1 MTTLH
6 DTEIIGPALL
16 LNGKDLILSDLH
28 LGAEATIV
36 GNGVLLP
43 RTQKDDTF
51 KLIDDILERCR
62 PERIILN
69 GDIKHEFGTIQ
80 DEEWR
85 DVLQLLDKLSRKAR
99 VDIVKGNHDTILLPI
114 LRKRG
119 LEAKDSILIKGDL
132 IIHGDREPTREELDQ
147 ATRIITGHEHPS
159 LMLDDGIRQERF
171 KAFLTGTYKDR
182 ELIIM
187 PSMYPLVEG
196 SDVIKEPGLGPI
208 MKEAEGLEAH
218 AIEGF
223 DTYPFGPLKNLNT

>member
-6 DTEIIGPALL
+6 DAEFIGPALL
-16 LNGKDLILSDLH
+16 LNNKVLILSDLH
-28 LGAEATIV
+28 LGAEAAIV

-51 KLIDDILERCR
+51 QLIDDILERCA
-62 PERIILN
+62 PDKIILN

-85 DVLQLLDKLSRKAR
+85 DVLQLLDKLNQKADLD
-99 VDIVKGNHDTILLPI
+99 VIKGNHDTILLPI

-119 LEAKDSILIKGDL
+119 LKAKDSINIDGNL
-132 IIHGDREPTREELDQ
+132 IIHGDREPAKEELDQ
-147 ATRIITGHEHPS
+147 ATRIIIGHEHPS
-159 LMLDDGIRQERF
+159 LLLDDGIRQERY

-182 ELIIM
+182 ELIIT

-208 MKEAEGLEAH
+208 MKEAENLEAH